1 MYDLT
6 QKKTFNN
13 IKHWFN
19 DIIDNIEINKVAI
32 IIVGNKS
39 DLSSRQI
46 TKESCDKFCEQYNLK
61 SIETS
66 CLKNTN
72 VDETFNFLIEKI
84 IKENNYKNSYGSFS
98 IINKTK
104 KWKAKICCF

>member
-1 MYDLT
+1 MFFLYDYNFRL
-6 QKKTFNN
+6 
-13 IKHWFN
+13 N
-19 DIIDNIEINKVAI
+19 DHVNYIFSI
-32 IIVGNKS
+32 GGF
-39 DLSSRQI
+39 
-46 TKESCDKFCEQYNLK
+46 DKFCEQYNLK

-104 KWKAKICCF
+104 AKKCCF